1 MFIYLYF
8 DTEKSGECPDM
19 SEAIG
24 ICLEQCSDD
33 YDCEGN
39 EKCCSN
45 GCGHTCLKPV
55 MHSEGM

>member
-1 MFIYLYF
+1 M